1 MFLVTSFVTK
11 FEGFCYGRP
20 LPAWGPTRQHFTG
33 RGCIHR
39 RRWICILKLKFNL
52 ENLFCLLYS
61 VGRSWSYILE
71 DNSVQ
76 PEENKQMVGGEVI
89 PPNTF
94 LIMEGT
100 KAIPLDQS
108 PMTIGRSHE
117 NLIVL
122 DDPRVSR
129 KHLEI
134 RVIREHFVL
143 FDLNSSGGTFV
154 NGQRVNQGILYSGDV
169 ISLAGVSLIFM
180 QDSRLRVP
188 GTDPLKTPGMGDR
201 NTAIFNSSTDKD
213 KKNRG
218 WW

>member
-1 MFLVTSFVTK
+1 M
-11 FEGFCYGRP
+11 
-20 LPAWGPTRQHFTG
+20 
-33 RGCIHR
+33 
-39 RRWICILKLKFNL
+39 
-52 ENLFCLLYS
+52 
-61 VGRSWSYILE
+61 
-71 DNSVQ
+71 DNNSTNS
-76 PEENKQMVGGEVI
+76 EENNGGGATVI
-89 PPNTF
+89 PSNTF

-100 KAIPLDQS
+100 KAIPLNQ
-108 PMTIGRSHE
+108 PTITIGRSHE
-117 NLIVL
+117 NVVVL

-180 QDSRLRVP
+180 QDSRLRAP
-188 GTDPLKTPGMGDR
+188 GTDPLSTPGMGDR
-201 NTAIFNSSTDKD
+201 NTAIFNSSTDKN
-213 KKNRG
+213 KKNKG

>member
-1 MFLVTSFVTK
+1 MD
-11 FEGFCYGRP
+11 
-20 LPAWGPTRQHFTG
+20 
-33 RGCIHR
+33 
-39 RRWICILKLKFNL
+39 
-52 ENLFCLLYS
+52 ENS
-61 VGRSWSYILE
+61 E
-71 DNSVQ
+71 NST
-76 PEENKQMVGGEVI
+76 ENKENEGQTVI
-89 PPNTF
+89 PSNTF

-100 KAIPLDQS
+100 KAMPLDQS
-108 PMTIGRSHE
+108 PITIGRSHE

-169 ISLAGVSLIFM
+169 ISLAGVNLVFM
-180 QDSRLRVP
+180 QDSRLRTP
-188 GTDPLKTPGMGDR
+188 GTDPLTAPGMGDR
-201 NTAIFNSSTDKD
+201 NTAIFNSSTDKN
-213 KKNRG
+213 KKNKG

>member
-1 MFLVTSFVTK
+1 VPYL
-11 FEGFCYGRP
+11 G
-20 LPAWGPTRQHFTG
+20 
-33 RGCIHR
+33 
-39 RRWICILKLKFNL
+39 L

-61 VGRSWSYILE
+61 VGRSWSYILD
-71 DNSVQ
+71 DNNVN
-76 PEENKQMVGGEVI
+76 PGENKQIGGGEVI
-89 PPNTF
+89 PSNTF
-94 LIMEGT
+94 LIMDGT
-100 KAIPLDQS
+100 KAIPLIQS
-108 PMTIGRSHE
+108 PITIGRSHE

-169 ISLAGVSLIFM
+169 ISLAGVNLVFM

-188 GTDPLKTPGMGDR
+188 GTDPLTSAGMGDR

-213 KKNRG
+213 KKGRG

>member
-1 MFLVTSFVTK
+1 LKISFI
-11 FEGFCYGRP
+11 Y
-20 LPAWGPTRQHFTG
+20 
-33 RGCIHR
+33 
-39 RRWICILKLKFNL
+39 CILWGGSRVTTLDHN
-52 ENLFCLLYS
+52 EN
-61 VGRSWSYILE
+61 R
-71 DNSVQ
+71 
-76 PEENKQMVGGEVI
+76 EENKETGGGYAI
-89 PPNTF
+89 PSNTF

-108 PMTIGRSHE
+108 PVTIGRSHE
-117 NLIVL
+117 NVVVL

-169 ISLAGVSLIFM
+169 ISLAGVNLVFM

-188 GTDPLKTPGMGDR
+188 GTDPLTQQGAGER
-201 NTAIFNSSTDKD
+201 NTAIFNSSTDRD
-213 KKNRG
+213 KKGRG

>member
-1 MFLVTSFVTK
+1 MD
-11 FEGFCYGRP
+11 
-20 LPAWGPTRQHFTG
+20 
-33 RGCIHR
+33 
-39 RRWICILKLKFNL
+39 
-52 ENLFCLLYS
+52 
-61 VGRSWSYILE
+61 
-71 DNSVQ
+71 DNPVK
-76 PEENKQMVGGEVI
+76 PEENNENTGENAI
-89 PPNTF
+89 PSNTF

-100 KAIPLDQS
+100 KAIPLKQS
-108 PMTIGRSHE
+108 PITIGRSHE
-117 NLIVL
+117 NVVVL

-154 NGQRVNQGILYSGDV
+154 NGQRVSQGILYSGDV
-169 ISLAGVSLIFM
+169 ISLAGVSLVFM

-188 GTDPLKTPGMGDR
+188 GTDPLTPPGMGDR

-213 KKNRG
+213 KKGRG

>member
-1 MFLVTSFVTK
+1 
-11 FEGFCYGRP
+11 
-20 LPAWGPTRQHFTG
+20 
-33 RGCIHR
+33 
-39 RRWICILKLKFNL
+39 
-52 ENLFCLLYS
+52 
-61 VGRSWSYILE
+61 LE
-71 DNSVQ
+71 DNHVQ
-76 PEENKQMVGGEVI
+76 PEENKQIVGGEMI

-94 LIMEGT
+94 LIMDGT

-117 NLIVL
+117 NLVVL

-169 ISLAGVSLIFM
+169 ISLAGVTLVFM
-180 QDSRLRVP
+180 QDSRLR
-188 GTDPLKTPGMGDR
+188 TPGMDSLTPPGAGER
-201 NTAIFNSSTDKD
+201 NTAILNPSADKD

>member
-1 MFLVTSFVTK
+1 LDD
-11 FEGFCYGRP
+11 
-20 LPAWGPTRQHFTG
+20 PT
-33 RGCIHR
+33 
-39 RRWICILKLKFNL
+39 LN
-52 ENLFCLLYS
+52 N
-61 VGRSWSYILE
+61 
-71 DNSVQ
+71 
-76 PEENKQMVGGEVI
+76 EENKQIAGADVI
-89 PPNTF
+89 PSNTF
-94 LIMEGT
+94 LIMDGT

-108 PMTIGRSHE
+108 PVTIGRSHE

-169 ISLAGVSLIFM
+169 ISLAGVNLVFM

-213 KKNRG
+213 KKGKG